1 MEPQEGAGGRDGHG
15 EAGWVSD
22 VDGLGDSGGHTGD
35 GGDVLLI
42 GGAVRHLPV
51 GYGRG
56 SSTRNLASGK
66 LFRSSQPT
74 ASSSST
80 IPESRKSRLSLV
92 TKKCGPGSA
101 VVLRW

>member
-42 GGAVRHLPV
+42 GVRCGMCRSVMEGAALPATLLLESCSEV
-51 GYGRG
+51 HSPPPAARPQ
-56 SSTRNLASGK
+56 S
-66 LFRSSQPT
+66 RSLENHVYP
-74 ASSSST
+74 
-80 IPESRKSRLSLV
+80 L
-92 TKKCGPGSA
+92 
-101 VVLRW
+101 